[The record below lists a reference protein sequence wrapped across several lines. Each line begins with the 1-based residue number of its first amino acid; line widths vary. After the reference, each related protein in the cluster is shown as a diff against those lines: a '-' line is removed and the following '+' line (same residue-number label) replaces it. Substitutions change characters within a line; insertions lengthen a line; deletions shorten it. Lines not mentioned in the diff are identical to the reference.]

1 MTHTQREITEQANK
15 QANETTNQAIR
26 TESKRNEHHDEN
38 GQNLDLTMAKKKRSG
53 KKRRGNRNS
62 NHNNTTT
69 TNNHN
74 NGARRDGNPRSNGQ
88 SHDKQLHQSQQKQR
102 QRQRQPQQ
110 EQSVQDEIEEQLARQ
125 RRKRALSNNDDDH
138 DDDGDNGI
146 NKDNNDDDGDD
157 VDRGGGRLH
166 SRSTRLSSAKDGYA
180 GESGSVSEMAPS
192 PPMYLGDYKYDPKRR
207 AYFPKHA
214 FSGRPT
220 DGIGVVEET
229 DSATVASDIQQH
241 LARTRRINIGSMHG
255 SVQSV
260 IETTPGATKRE
271 RIRSLWIGRR
281 MASETRFLS
290 TSVYRSRGG
299 WASFLPQLKRNHG
312 TNAHSN
318 GMPWDLECKSRLH
331 PSTQTF
337 DVQPLERERFPN
349 IVTDVNDG
357 FFLRLGI
364 KEPKIWTER
373 RYLSDE
379 WYILTRA
386 LDG

>member
-15 QANETTNQAIR
+15 QANETTNQVIR

-62 NHNNTTT
+62 NHNNT
-69 TNNHN
+69 N

-102 QRQRQPQQ
+102 QRQRKPQQ

-146 NKDNNDDDGDD
+146 NKDNNDDDD
-157 VDRGGGRLH
+157 VDCGGGRLH
-166 SRSTRLSSAKDGYA
+166 SRSTRLSSTKDGYA

-214 FSGRPT
+214 FNGRPT

-229 DSATVASDIQQH
+229 DSATVASDIQQR

>member
-62 NHNNTTT
+62 NHNNT
-69 TNNHN
+69 N

-146 NKDNNDDDGDD
+146 NKDNNNDDDD
-157 VDRGGGRLH
+157 VDCGGGRLH

-214 FSGRPT
+214 FNGRPT

-229 DSATVASDIQQH
+229 DSATVASDIQQR

-255 SVQSV
+255 SVQSM
-260 IETTPGATKRE
+260 IETTPDATKRE